1 MPCHATEMVAFRQGR
16 SLSGLKP
23 KGRRAITDPASGG
36 RVLDGFDYIIVGA
49 GSAGSV
55 LAERL
60 SASGR
65 HRVLV
70 LEAGGTD
77 RRFYVHLPL
86 GYGKLFFDPAV
97 NWMYRTE
104 PDPGLAGNQ
113 DFWPR
118 GKILGGSSSINA
130 MVWIRGHKSDYDDW
144 AERAGPAWGWDAARE
159 AYRAIEDNEAG
170 GNDVRGTGGPLFI
183 SANRKDLHPLVD
195 TYIRSA
201 EATGL
206 PHNEDFNGA
215 EQEGVGIYQMTIHK
229 ARRNSAARA
238 FLRPAMKR
246 ANVTVMTHAHV
257 TRVLFE
263 GNRAVGVEY
272 RRGGQLH
279 QARAGREV
287 ILSGGAI
294 NSPQLLMLSGI
305 GPAAHLKSHGIG
317 VIADNAQVGRNLND
331 HQGVNYTWRMTV
343 PTYNDILR
351 PWWGKLLVGMKYVMG
366 GRGPLAKSI
375 NHAGGFFR
383 TSPDLPRPNMQLYF
397 QAFSTLIP
405 RVGERPLLT
414 PDPFSGLSI
423 GLSNCRPTSRGEITL
438 NSADPF
444 AAPRIVANAFSTDH
458 DVRRDAAGG
467 ETPAKDRGAG
477 ADEVADCRG
486 IAAGAGGHERRGP
499 HRRFPRPVGHG
510 LPPLL
515 HGPHGQRC
523 RHLCR
528 RSRPESARRRG
539 TQGLRRFGLSN
550 AHRRQY
556 QCAVDSDRLD
566 RGRPHNE
573 GREVK
578 GTHDLSSRRRYR
590 RHLY

>member
-1 MPCHATEMVAFRQGR
+1 M
-16 SLSGLKP
+16 
-23 KGRRAITDPASGG
+23 
-36 RVLDGFDYIIVGA
+36 DGFDYIIVGA

-60 SASGR
+60 SANGR

-130 MVWIRGHKSDYDDW
+130 MVWIRGHQSDYDDW
-144 AERAGPAWGWDAARE
+144 SDAAGSGWGWEAARA

-183 SANRKDLHPLVD
+183 SANRTDLHPLVES
-195 TYIRSA
+195 YIGAA
-201 EATGL
+201 EAAGL
-206 PHNEDFNGA
+206 PRNADFNGA
-215 EQEGVGIYQMTIHK
+215 EQEGVGVYQMTIHK

-246 ANVTVMTHAHV
+246 PNVTVLTHAHV
-257 TRVLFE
+257 ARVLFE
-263 GNRAVGVEY
+263 GRRAVGVEY
-272 RRGGQLH
+272 RKGGKLH

-294 NSPQLLMLSGI
+294 NSPQLLMLSGV
-305 GPAAHLKSHGIG
+305 GPAAHLKDHGIE
-317 VIADNAQVGRNLND
+317 VIADNAQIGQNLND
-331 HQGVNYTWRMTV
+331 HQGINYTWRMNV

-351 PWWGKLLVGMKYVMG
+351 PWWGKMLVGMKYFMG

-383 TSPDLPRPNMQLYF
+383 TSPDLSRPNMQLYF

-438 NSADPF
+438 NSSDPF
-444 AAPRIVANAFSTDH
+444 AAPKIVANAFSTNH
-458 DVRRDAAGG
+458 DVEEMLLAVKYLRKIADQEPMRSLIAEELRPGPEVMTDEDLIADFRARSGTVFHPSCTVRMG
-467 ETPAKDRGAG
+467 SDPATSAVDPDLKVRGV
-477 ADEVADCRG
+477 E
-486 IAAGAGGHERRGP
+486 
-499 HRRFPRPVGHG
+499 
-510 LPPLL
+510 
-515 HGPHGQRC
+515 
-523 RHLCR
+523 
-528 RSRPESARRRG
+528 
-539 TQGLRRFGLSN
+539 GLRVCDASVFPTLIGGNTN
-550 AHRRQY
+550 APSILTGWMG
-556 QCAVDSDRLD
+556 SDRIL
-566 RGRPHNE
+566 
-573 GREVK
+573 K
-578 GTHDLSSRRRYR
+578 GAS
-590 RHLY
+590 